1 MDDYYGFVLHYL
13 DSRPKKYG
21 IDDSVRGIMGAH
33 DLNITKMEIDGFLIE
48 DTEKYILSLKGK
60 EIADGYFAEYKAKN
74 KKMLADVAEAIR
86 AGNYEESFYIHAKRY
101 CENVVPPG
109 IGTNWS
115 DMNYVRESARKELE
129 HLRKINFD
137 DLNNS
142 DEFKEYL
149 FKNAVYDAKATS
161 IFDDLF
167 PMEEKINC
175 PDLEL
180 FLQKRNAVISENN
193 KRYIYLF
200 TKISRNNLISVNK
213 TLHRNT
219 STNFND
225 GWNVSDGWVKIAH
238 DAYEFT
244 KLSEMNIP
252 KFPKTFNTYTKHK
265 EKNSE
270 KYQSWMDYVKAKT

>member
-1 MDDYYGFVLHYL
+1 MDDYFGFLLHYL
-13 DSRPKKYG
+13 DDRPKKYV
-21 IDDSVRGIMGAH
+21 IDDPVRGIMGAH
-33 DLNITKMEIDGFLIE
+33 DLNITKLEIDGFLIE
-48 DTEKYILSLKGK
+48 DTGKYILSPKGK
-60 EIADGYFAEYKAKN
+60 EIADGYFADYKAKN

-86 AGNYEESFYIHAKRY
+86 SGNYEEAFFIRAKRY
-101 CENVVPPG
+101 CEHVLPPG
-109 IGTNWS
+109 IGFDWS
-115 DMNYVRESARKELE
+115 DADQVRESARKKLE

-149 FKNAVYDAKATS
+149 FKNAVYDEKAKS

-167 PMEEKINC
+167 PIEENINC

-180 FLQKRNAVISENN
+180 FLQKRNAVISETN
-193 KRYIYLF
+193 KRYVYLF
-200 TKISRNNLISVNK
+200 TKISRNNLIPVNK

-225 GWNVSDGWVKIAH
+225 GWNVSDVWVKMAH
-238 DAYEFT
+238 DSYEYQ

-252 KFPKTFNTYTKHK
+252 KFPKTVTTYIKHK
-265 EKNSE
+265 EQNSE
-270 KYQSWMDYVKAKT
+270 KYQSWMNYAKVEL